1 MFFQMENMLH
11 WKPSGEDQ
19 QKTNGIQG
27 QGLEFQQCVDDEPE
41 VGLVFVLASKG
52 LDQEV
57 YPEIEENHVFVEI
70 QKITCGCQAM

>member
-27 QGLEFQQCVDDEPE
+27 QGLEF
-41 VGLVFVLASKG
+41 
-52 LDQEV
+52 
-57 YPEIEENHVFVEI
+57 
-70 QKITCGCQAM
+70 